1 MADKQLQLVI
11 VTPERTVFDEPS
23 SSLRFPLFDGQIGIL
38 PGRAPL
44 VGRLG
49 YGELRATTASG
60 SEKSFFIDGGFV
72 QVKGAVVSILTA
84 RAIPSADVKRADA
97 EEALKKAAA
106 LPGTS
111 EQQAATKAREIE
123 RARKLL
129 SLAH

>member
-1 MADKQLQLVI
+1 M
-11 VTPERTVFDEPS
+11 FDEPAS
-23 SSLRFPLFDGQIGIL
+23 ALRFPLFDGQIGIL

-49 YGELRATTASG
+49 YGELKATTPSG
-60 SEKSFFIDGGFV
+60 EKSFFIDGGFV

-84 RAIPSADVKRADA
+84 RAIPTAEVKRSDA

-123 RARKLL
+123 RARRLL

>member
-11 VTPERTVFDEPS
+11 VTPERTVFDEPAS
-23 SSLRFPLFDGQIGIL
+23 ALRFPLFDGQIGIL

-49 YGELRATTASG
+49 YGELKATTASG

-84 RAIPSADVKRADA
+84 RAIPTAEVKRSDA
-97 EEALKKAAA
+97 EEALKKASA
-106 LPGTS
+106 LPGAT

-123 RARKLL
+123 RAH
-129 SLAH
+129 SAHHHG

>member
-11 VTPERTVFDEPS
+11 VTPERTVFDEPAS
-23 SSLRFPLFDGQIGIL
+23 ALRFPLFDGQIGIL

-49 YGELRATTASG
+49 YGELKATTASG

-72 QVKGAVVSILTA
+72 QVKGSIVSILTA
-84 RAIPSADVKRADA
+84 RAIPTAEVKRSDA
-97 EEALKKAAA
+97 EEALKKASA
-106 LPGTS
+106 LPGTT

-123 RARKLL
+123 RARRLL
-129 SLAH
+129 TLAH

>member
-49 YGELRATTASG
+49 YGELKATTASG
-60 SEKSFFIDGGFV
+60 EKSFFIDGGFV
-72 QVKGAVVSILTA
+72 QVKGSTVSILTA

-97 EEALKKAAA
+97 EEALKKANT

-123 RARKLL
+123 RARRLL

>member
-11 VTPERTVFDEPS
+11 VTPERTVFDEPAS
-23 SSLRFPLFDGQIGIL
+23 ALRFPLFDGQIGIL

-49 YGELRATTASG
+49 YGELKATTASG
-60 SEKSFFIDGGFV
+60 NEKSFFIDGGFV

-84 RAIPSADVKRADA
+84 RAIPADEVKRSDA
-97 EEALKKAAA
+97 EEALKKASA
-106 LPGTS
+106 LPGTTDL
-111 EQQAATKAREIE
+111 QATTKAREIE
-123 RARKLL
+123 RARRLL

>member
-11 VTPERTVFDEPS
+11 VTPERTVFDEPTS
-23 SSLRFPLFDGQIGIL
+23 ALRFLLFDGQIGIL

-49 YGELRATTASG
+49 YGELKATTASG

-72 QVKGAVVSILTA
+72 QVKGQIVSILTA
-84 RAIPSADVKRADA
+84 RAIPSEDVKRADG
-97 EEALKKAAA
+97 EEALKKASA
-106 LPGTS
+106 LPGTTD
-111 EQQAATKAREIE
+111 QQAATKAREIE
-123 RARKLL
+123 RARRLL

>member
-11 VTPERTVFDEPS
+11 VTPERTVFDEPAS
-23 SSLRFPLFDGQIGIL
+23 ALRFPLFDGQIGIL

-49 YGELRATTASG
+49 FGELKATTASG
-60 SEKSFFIDGGFV
+60 EQSFFVDGGFV
-72 QVKGAVVSILTA
+72 QVKGSVVSILTA

-97 EEALKKAAA
+97 EEALKKASA
-106 LPGTS
+106 LPGS
-111 EQQAATKAREIE
+111 SDQQAAVKAREIE
-123 RARKLL
+123 RARRLL